1 MLPPLFRYETN
12 VGAFFPVS
20 TSPIKVGPEGVL
32 RITNLSSTM
41 KKPFEHWI
49 TF

>member
-1 MLPPLFRYETN
+1 MTEATTTLTR
-12 VGAFFPVS
+12 A
-20 TSPIKVGPEGVL
+20 EGVL